1 MRDVQVVSWNQKEE
15 LVISADNSGG
25 IGQKEDDQVSVPYDI
40 VSYFSFRVAVMECM
54 AAGGV
59 PFSVILQ
66 NFCGDDA
73 LDILLAGIYKG
84 IEELEL
90 EREIGITGSTESNFS
105 FRQSAIG
112 LTVLGKRP
120 ADLKDTT
127 IINGKMAIIGSPLVG
142 EEVIL
147 QQEKVVPLAVF
158 SRLTKVDKCRIQ
170 PVGSKG
176 ILYELGQLKG
186 DLVQEEEVQCS
197 VDLLK
202 SAGPATCFIVEYEK
216 EVEAEIKRLTSGFF
230 LEVQVSSR

>member
-73 LDILLAGIYKG
+73 WDILLAGIYKG

>member
-73 LDILLAGIYKG
+73 WDILLAGIYKG

-90 EREIGITGSTESNFS
+90 EREIGIMGSTESNFS

>member
-1 MRDVQVVSWNQKEE
+1 VRDVQVVSWNQKEE

-73 LDILLAGIYKG
+73 WDILLAGIYKG

>member
-1 MRDVQVVSWNQKEE
+1 VRDVQVVSWNQKEE

-73 LDILLAGIYKG
+73 WDILLAGIYKG

-216 EVEAEIKRLTSGFF
+216 EVEAEIIRLTSGFF

>member
-1 MRDVQVVSWNQKEE
+1 VRDVQVVSWNQKEE

>member
-73 LDILLAGIYKG
+73 WDILLAGIYKG

-202 SAGPATCFIVEYEK
+202 SAGPATCFIVEYAK

>member
-1 MRDVQVVSWNQKEE
+1 MRDVQVVPWSQKEE
-15 LVISADNSGG
+15 LIISADNSGG
-25 IGQKEDDQVSVPYDI
+25 IGQKEADQLSVPYDI

-59 PFSVILQ
+59 PFSVVLQ

-73 LDILLAGIYKG
+73 WASLLAGIYKG
-84 IEELEL
+84 IEELGL

-105 FRQSAIG
+105 LRESAIG
-112 LTVLGKRP
+112 LTVLGKRI
-120 ADLKDTT
+120 ADSQNAT
-127 IINGKMAIIGSPLVG
+127 IINGKMAVIGSPLVG
-142 EEVIL
+142 EEVIR
-147 QQEKVVPLAVF
+147 QEENVVPLAVF
-158 SRLTKVDKCRIQ
+158 FRVAKVDRCRIQ

-186 DLVQEEEVQCS
+186 DLIQEEEVQCS

-216 EVEAEIKRLTSGFF
+216 EVEAEIKRLTKGFF
-230 LEVQVSSR
+230 QEVQVTSR